1 MLVSGKGLEMILHKK
16 DIVNKIAERTGFRK
30 QDIAIMLSE
39 MKDVMR
45 EELVKGN
52 SVSIRNLFTLAPT
65 IRTGNKYNLISEEVE
80 YKEEYVSV
88 KAIPS
93 KRLRQYVRENSKLTK
108 RNKQKVYEKQMA
120 LLQKRM
126 ELLNDETEE
135 QQ

>member
-1 MLVSGKGLEMILHKK
+1 MILHKK

-65 IRTGNKYNLISEEVE
+65 IRTGNKYIMYMILLLIR
-80 YKEEYVSV
+80 YVTDGIR
-88 KAIPS
+88 AR
-93 KRLRQYVRENSKLTK
+93 KRIANHIRRTQEN
-108 RNKQKVYEKQMA
+108 
-120 LLQKRM
+120 
-126 ELLNDETEE
+126 
-135 QQ
+135 